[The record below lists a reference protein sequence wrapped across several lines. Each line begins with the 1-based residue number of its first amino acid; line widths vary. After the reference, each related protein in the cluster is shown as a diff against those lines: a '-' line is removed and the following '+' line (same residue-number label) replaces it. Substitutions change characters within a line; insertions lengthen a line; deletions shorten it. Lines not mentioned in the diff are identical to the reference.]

1 MTIAKKIS
9 FSIVILFMTLII
21 DNFWEYIRQIEG
33 YPEMNSWVKVFT
45 RLTSQSILCFVFT
58 YAILRFTKKRVNI
71 LEVLGL
77 NGNIWF
83 GYSRAFL
90 FTLPMLIGY
99 AIIAG
104 LNYDA
109 TFFDIFFWSF
119 FSPFTEELI
128 FRGFLFGLLFRFFK
142 IGFFPTLILSS
153 FLFAFGHVHQVED
166 IISIIQIFAV
176 TFFGGLIFGWLYIEW
191 NYNLWFAIGIHT
203 FMNLNWSLFAIE
215 ESNAIGG
222 WGANIFRFM
231 AIALIIFLTIRKIRK
246 DGSHLKGKLMVF
258 SYR

>member
-1 MTIAKKIS
+1 MSITKKIIL
-9 FSIVILFMTLII
+9 SITILIMTFII
-21 DNFWEYIRQIEG
+21 DDFWEYIRQIEG
-33 YPEMNSWVKVFT
+33 YSEMNSWIKVST
-45 RLTSQSILCFVFT
+45 RLASQSVLCLVFT
-58 YAILRFTKKRVNI
+58 YAILRFIKKDINVFKA
-71 LEVLGL
+71 LGL

-90 FTLPMLIGY
+90 LTLPMLVGY

-104 LNYDA
+104 INHEI

-153 FLFAFGHVHQVED
+153 FLFAFGHIHQVED
-166 IISIIQIFAV
+166 IISILQIFAV

-222 WGANIFRFM
+222 WGANIFRFI
-231 AIALIIFLTIRKIRK
+231 AIALIIFVTIRKIKK
-246 DGSHLKGKLMVF
+246 DGSHLKGKLMVLN
-258 SYR
+258 YK